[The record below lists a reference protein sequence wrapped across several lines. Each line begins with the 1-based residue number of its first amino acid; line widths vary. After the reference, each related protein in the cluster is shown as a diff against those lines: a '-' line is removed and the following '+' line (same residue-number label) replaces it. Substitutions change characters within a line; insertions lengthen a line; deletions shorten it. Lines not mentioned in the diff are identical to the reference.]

1 MKKIAVCLPSY
12 NEEDNIENIT
22 MKIDR
27 TLRSVSKNY
36 RCVIVNCDSG
46 STDKTNEIFRNLK
59 TRVKK
64 VSILNKEKGKGVNII
79 SFMDYCYKNNIDYA
93 FTFDADLTSF
103 EEEWIYKILDKLKDN
118 DFVVPIYKRRRYEG
132 NTTNHLMIPLIYYYY
147 GVIVRQPIGGDYGF
161 NKSYI
166 KKFQKYKTDF
176 IRGYGIDI
184 FMFLLALKEVR
195 VSEVSLGFKRH
206 KPSYG
211 KMEKIFKEVLISF
224 DKTRK
229 YLGDIDNISFSG
241 EGILSI
247 DSSLDEEFYDHYRV
261 RDTYNF
267 KLEESNWVLTLKK
280 YLNYSRIDN
289 LSEFLISFKCYTK
302 AYWREFKDKSPEE
315 CERQIYD
322 LAYLL
327 KEEKVCL

>member
-1 MKKIAVCLPSY
+1 
-12 NEEDNIENIT
+12 
-22 MKIDR
+22 
-27 TLRSVSKNY
+27 
-36 RCVIVNCDSG
+36 
-46 STDKTNEIFRNLK
+46 
-59 TRVKK
+59 
-64 VSILNKEKGKGVNII
+64 
-79 SFMDYCYKNNIDYA
+79 
-93 FTFDADLTSF
+93 
-103 EEEWIYKILDKLKDN
+103 
-118 DFVVPIYKRRRYEG
+118 
-132 NTTNHLMIPLIYYYY
+132 
-147 GVIVRQPIGGDYGF
+147 
-161 NKSYI
+161 
-166 KKFQKYKTDF
+166 
-176 IRGYGIDI
+176 
-184 FMFLLALKEVR
+184 MFLLALKEVR

-247 DSSLDEEFYDHYRV
+247 DSSLDEEFYDYYRV

-280 YLNYSRIDN
+280 YLKYSRIDN
-289 LSEFLISFKCYTK
+289 LSEFLASFRCYTR